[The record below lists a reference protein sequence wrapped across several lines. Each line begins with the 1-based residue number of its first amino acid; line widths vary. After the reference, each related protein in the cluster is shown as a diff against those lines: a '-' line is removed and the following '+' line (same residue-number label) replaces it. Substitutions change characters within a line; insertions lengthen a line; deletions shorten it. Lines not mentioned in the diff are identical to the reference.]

1 MKIENH
7 YEKKFQEELS
17 RQLYEHRQKRKLT
30 QYEVADAVGKTVD
43 TYQRWESSGKH
54 LTDIFS
60 LLSVFKALDFSTAE
74 IIDVFGLPPLT
85 LSEIKDIYQD
95 KDILDIKRNGIYSAM
110 CKKCPEI
117 DDFTLGKLLLLL
129 MKEYVKR
136 RESR

>member
-1 MKIENH
+1 MKIENN
-7 YEKKFQEELS
+7 YEKKFQEKLS
-17 RQLYEHRQKRKLT
+17 KQLYDHRQKRKLS
-30 QYEVADAVGKTVD
+30 QYEVANAVGKTAE

-60 LLSVFKALDFSTAE
+60 LLSVFKVLDFSTAE

-110 CKKCPEI
+110 RKKCPEI
-117 DDFTLGKLLLLL
+117 DDFTLGKLLHLL
-129 MKEYVKR
+129 MEEHIKR
-136 RESR
+136 WESR